1 MTAGLAWTG
10 TTVRQALGISS
21 EGPRSGGADED
32 LTFSRVCTD
41 TRAVRD
47 GDLFVALRGER
58 HDGHD
63 FLREAAAK
71 GARAA
76 VVSRKL
82 ELDDALELYLVPDTL
97 EGLGRLARSWRR
109 TISGKVIG
117 ITGSSGKT
125 AVKELLSAALRGS
138 FVVHQTQGNL
148 NNRVGLPL
156 SILEAPANA
165 EFLVLEMGTSE
176 PGEIATLTAI
186 AEPDHSIVTTVSE
199 AHLSGLGSLEWV
211 LSEKLDLL
219 RGSSTGG
226 EAVVGDEPDVLP
238 LAARVVRPDT
248 HISGFSER
256 ADPACRGVGLTQER
270 GGRYRFQ
277 LWDRDVEAGLP
288 GVHGARNLLLALV
301 CAQLLGADEA
311 SAIEGASAVTPGPL
325 RGEERAIGGLTII
338 LDCYN
343 ANPQSVVAALELLAE
358 LPGDGRR
365 VAVLGSM
372 LELGDRSTALHRAT
386 LERALSLSLDLVIA
400 TGDFAASGPQLAGR
414 HQPELV
420 LAVSIEEGYRALRTR
435 LVGSE
440 TVLLKG
446 SRGVAMERLVERFE
460 QDYGSSTGETTGPS
474 VAIPA
479 RTNGEA

>member
-1 MTAGLAWTG
+1 VTAGLAWTD
-10 TTVRQALGISS
+10 TTVRQALGIPS
-21 EGPRSGGADED
+21 EGLGSDGADRD

-47 GDLFVALRGER
+47 GDLFVALRGDR

-76 VVSRKL
+76 VVSRSL
-82 ELDDALELYLVPDTL
+82 EVDEAMELYRVPDTL

-109 TISGKVIG
+109 AIPGQVIG

-125 AVKELLSAALRGS
+125 AVKELLTAALRGS

-156 SILEAPANA
+156 SLLAAPANA
-165 EFLVLEMGTSE
+165 EFVVLEMGTSE

-186 AEPDHSIVTTVSE
+186 AEPDHAIVTTVSE
-199 AHLSGLGSLEWV
+199 AHLTGLGSLEGV

-219 RGSSTGG
+219 RGSSTDG
-226 EAVVGDEPDVLP
+226 EAVVGDEPDILP
-238 LAARVVRPDT
+238 LAARELRPAA
-248 HISGFSER
+248 HIGGFSER
-256 ADPACRGVGLTQER
+256 ADPACRGVGLRQER

-277 LWDRDVEAGLP
+277 LWDRDVEAGMP

-301 CAQLLGADEA
+301 CAQLVGADEA
-311 SAIEGASAVTPGPL
+311 SAIQGASAVTPGPL

-343 ANPQSVVAALELLAE
+343 ANPQSVVAALKLLAG

-372 LELGDRSTALHRAT
+372 LELGDRSMALHRVT
-386 LERALSLSLDLVIA
+386 LQRALSLSLDLVIA
-400 TGDFAASGPQLAGR
+400 TGDFAAAGHELAGP

-420 LAVSIEEGYRALRTR
+420 LASSIEEGYRALQTR
-435 LVGSE
+435 LAGSE

-446 SRGVAMERLVERFE
+446 SRGVAMESLVERFE
-460 QDYGSSTGETTGPS
+460 RDYGSSASEIEGPPA
-474 VAIPA
+474 AIPS
-479 RTNGEA
+479 RTNGEV